1 LEFKEY
7 QMKLIKI
14 NPENPETAKIEM
26 AREILRQGGTL
37 VYPTDTVYGL
47 AANIFHEKAVLNI
60 YEIKKR
66 SKDKPISICLSQ
78 TQDIKTVA
86 QLSPDLEKII
96 QEILPGSYTLIL
108 NKNENLQSRVTAGT
122 DKIGIRIPNNLICRE
137 LSRKFPITTTSANIS
152 GHQPPLSAREAQKEL
167 DDKPDMILDSGPC
180 SGGVSSTVVDL
191 TVTPPRIVR
200 EGAGMKK
207 LLSIIK

>member
-1 LEFKEY
+1 
-7 QMKLIKI
+7 MKLIKI

-152 GHQPPLSAREAQKEL
+152 GHQSPLSAREAQKEL

>member
-1 LEFKEY
+1 
-7 QMKLIKI
+7 MKLIKI

-152 GHQPPLSAREAQKEL
+152 GNQPPLSVREAQKEL